1 MRTPRFAVGVALL
14 IGVVAARGS
23 SDPGLSLTI
32 GRVNQNVV
40 LEWFAL
46 NGVSYQLETS
56 GNVTTWANSGPV
68 RTGAGASVFVTNVI
82 GVAGRVFYRVR
93 RVAPGGNNS
102 AVFNPVAGVLTI
114 VGDDLDNLI
123 SVGRDGA
130 GTILVNGGAMPIT
143 GGVPNVTNT
152 FLIEVFGR
160 DGHDQLTIDQSGGV
174 MPPAHL
180 FGEAGNDTL
189 TGSSAADMLVGG
201 SGNDTLIGRGGAD
214 AMYGEED
221 DDSFIWN
228 PGDGSDLI
236 EGGTGLDTLVFN
248 GANISEN
255 FDLSAI
261 GGRLRFFRNVANIF
275 MDLDGVERVNLQ
287 ALGGTDNIVVNS
299 LYGTAVKEVNVDLA
313 ASGGGS
319 DSSADTITVNG
330 TADADKFTIN
340 AGIGGA
346 VECSVLGTFIRMLH
360 AETTNDALIINGVGG
375 DVVTINGSAG
385 ADTMKV
391 TADGTLARVDVTGFS
406 GPVKVSGALTLVING
421 LDGPDTISCSG
432 NLAAIVPLVLDGGPG
447 NDTILGSNGPDTI
460 YGGDGNDFIDGNQGN
475 DTVFMGADDDTFQWD
490 PGDGSD
496 TVEGQAGT
504 DTLIFNGANISENI
518 DLSANGGRLRFT
530 RNVANIVMDVNGV
543 ERINHQALG
552 GADNIVINSLVG
564 TSVTQVNI
572 DLAASGG
579 ALGDGQPDTVTVNGT
594 SGFDIIHVMENAG
607 ALDIAGLSAFIHIT
621 HAELTND
628 LVVVNAR
635 AGDDL
640 VNINGSNAAEAM
652 TLAASTNAAFARVT
666 ASGFPAIVDVSG
678 AETVGLNVFGGADNV
693 TMDNMAGTGVSRV
706 DVDLA
711 PVHGTADDLQPD
723 VVTVNG
729 TASADAINITA
740 NGSAIDVSGLS
751 AFLHITGSQK
761 VNDLLVVN
769 GAGANDVLTVN
780 GSEAT
785 DTIGIT
791 ANGSAVRVDSSA
803 LPAALDVLSVPKL
816 IVNALGGPDTISC
829 AGNLAALTSLQLD
842 GGEGDDTILGSNGAD
857 VIIGGPGKDFIDGNQ
872 GNDTV
877 FMGEGDDTFNWDPGD
892 GSDTV
897 EGQGGFDTLIF
908 NGANIS
914 EAFDFS
920 ANGGR
925 LRFTRN
931 VAAIVMDVNDV
942 ERVNLRA
949 LGGADTVAV
958 NSLLA
963 TAVTEVNLDL
973 AATGGGGDALVD
985 TITINGTPGADT
997 FNINANAGSVE
1008 VSGLGTLV
1016 RVTNGELTNDAIN
1029 ITGVGGDRVNVN
1041 GSSGADTM
1049 TVTANGT
1056 NWARVDATSYT
1067 IPVQVSGALTLIV
1080 NGLDGPDTISCVGNL
1095 AAIVP
1100 LQLDGGD
1107 GDDTILGSNGADII
1121 IGGNGKDFIDGNQ
1134 GNDTVFMGAD
1144 DDTFQWDPG
1153 DGSDTVE
1160 GQGGVDTLLFNGANI
1175 SEAFDLSAN
1184 GTRLRFTRNVAAIVM
1199 DANEVERVSLQTLG
1213 GADTVVVNSLAGTA
1227 VTQVSIDLAAT
1238 GGGGDALP
1246 GTVTVNGTAAPD
1258 SINISANAGVVEVSG
1273 LSALVR
1279 ILRPEPA
1286 NDSLIVN
1293 GLGGVDV
1300 FNVAPGVTALIM
1312 VTTNQ

>member
-1 MRTPRFAVGVALL
+1 
-14 IGVVAARGS
+14 
-23 SDPGLSLTI
+23 
-32 GRVNQNVV
+32 
-40 LEWFAL
+40 
-46 NGVSYQLETS
+46 
-56 GNVTTWANSGPV
+56 
-68 RTGAGASVFVTNVI
+68 
-82 GVAGRVFYRVR
+82 
-93 RVAPGGNNS
+93 
-102 AVFNPVAGVLTI
+102 
-114 VGDDLDNLI
+114 
-123 SVGRDGA
+123 
-130 GTILVNGGAMPIT
+130 
-143 GGVPNVTNT
+143 
-152 FLIEVFGR
+152 
-160 DGHDQLTIDQSGGV
+160 
-174 MPPAHL
+174 
-180 FGEAGNDTL
+180 
-189 TGSSAADMLVGG
+189 
-201 SGNDTLIGRGGAD
+201 
-214 AMYGEED
+214 
-221 DDSFIWN
+221 
-228 PGDGSDLI
+228 
-236 EGGTGLDTLVFN
+236 
-248 GANISEN
+248 
-255 FDLSAI
+255 
-261 GGRLRFFRNVANIF
+261 
-275 MDLDGVERVNLQ
+275 
-287 ALGGTDNIVVNS
+287 
-299 LYGTAVKEVNVDLA
+299 
-313 ASGGGS
+313 
-319 DSSADTITVNG
+319 
-330 TADADKFTIN
+330 
-340 AGIGGA
+340 
-346 VECSVLGTFIRMLH
+346 
-360 AETTNDALIINGVGG
+360 
-375 DVVTINGSAG
+375 
-385 ADTMKV
+385 MKV

-432 NLAAIVPLVLDGGPG
+432 NLAAIVPLLLDGGPG

-579 ALGDGQPDTVTVNGT
+579 ALGDGQPDTVTVNGA
-594 SGFDIIHVMENAG
+594 SGFDIIDVMENAG

-628 LVVVNAR
+628 LIVVNAR

-640 VNINGSNAAEAM
+640 VNINGSNA
-652 TLAASTNAAFARVT
+652 
-666 ASGFPAIVDVSG
+666 
-678 AETVGLNVFGGADNV
+678 
-693 TMDNMAGTGVSRV
+693 
-706 DVDLA
+706 
-711 PVHGTADDLQPD
+711 
-723 VVTVNG
+723 
-729 TASADAINITA
+729 ADAINITA

-785 DTIGIT
+785 DSIGIT

-829 AGNLAALTSLQLD
+829 VGNLAALTSLQLD

-949 LGGADTVAV
+949 LGGADTVVV

-1184 GTRLRFTRNVAAIVM
+1184 GPRLRFAANVAAIVM
-1199 DANEVERVSLQTLG
+1199 DVNEVERVSLQTLG

-1246 GTVTVNGTAAPD
+1246 DTVTVNGTAAPD